1 MNHWGVAP
9 RTEGAWPGDWPVMK
23 VTLDPRYIGY
33 DYHRLRGVGRMP
45 PVVRLPLGGGLL
57 QFHGRAIGMTAPL
70 MRGTLAAITVAL
82 ATSLGGVVD
91 RVAAQGAAPS
101 AAESASLQAA
111 IERARADSARYPYTK
126 ADIAF
131 MTGMIYH
138 HAQAI
143 KMSQWAPTHGAS
155 DAVQRLAA
163 RIINAQRD
171 EIGTMQ
177 RWLRARNQP
186 VPDPTQGGMDM
197 HAGMHG
203 AMAGMHDIHDVHQ
216 ASGATDAHQA
226 HGMLMPGML
235 TEEQMKALDS
245 ARGSE
250 FDRLF
255 LTFMIQH
262 HSGAV
267 SMVKDLFGTYGA
279 AQDELVF
286 KFASDVNVDQ
296 TTEIA
301 RMRKML
307 AAVIFGDAP
316 ADGPSSERQ

>member
-1 MNHWGVAP
+1 
-9 RTEGAWPGDWPVMK
+9 
-23 VTLDPRYIGY
+23 
-33 DYHRLRGVGRMP
+33 
-45 PVVRLPLGGGLL
+45 
-57 QFHGRAIGMTAPL
+57 MTA
-70 MRGTLAAITVAL
+70 AVAIVLFAS
-82 ATSLGGVVD
+82 AS
-91 RVAAQGAAPS
+91 RVAAQASSQAAS
-101 AAESASLQAA
+101 EGSSEQAA
-111 IERARADSARYPYTK
+111 IARARADSARYPYTK
-126 ADIAF
+126 ADIDF
-131 MTGMIYH
+131 MSGMIHH

-143 KMSQWAPTHGAS
+143 AMSQWAPTHGAS
-155 DAVQRLAA
+155 AEVQRLAA

-177 RWLRARNQP
+177 RWLRVRNQP
-186 VPDPTQGGMDM
+186 VPEPGHDDMVMDST
-197 HAGMHG
+197 MHG
-203 AMAGMHDIHDVHQ
+203 GMAGMHDMHHG
-216 ASGATDAHQA
+216 SGAHAMHE
-226 HGMLMPGML
+226 MLMPGML
-235 TEEQMKALDS
+235 TEAQMTELDA
-245 ARGSE
+245 ARGRE

-286 KFASDVNVDQ
+286 KFANDVNVDQ

-316 ADGPSSERQ
+316 GDGSAVERQ